1 MTLPRLIIMAHPFFQ
16 AFESV
21 ETATVLHPNTLR
33 ERENR
38 MAKVIVD
45 SAEIVRVHRNG
56 GGFSAHNKIQL
67 RNGETKTEKYT
78 VWTNDEVVV
87 GQTIGF
93 EGTLSVK
100 MEEFTNDQGELIRY
114 AAIHVND
121 TIVTQSSKDDAPF

>member
-1 MTLPRLIIMAHPFFQ
+1 
-16 AFESV
+16 
-21 ETATVLHPNTLR
+21 
-33 ERENR
+33 

-87 GQTIGF
+87 GQTIRL

-121 TIVTQSSKDDAPF
+121 TIVTQSPKDDAPF